1 MRCSALASAP
11 LDSIDDENRRL
22 ARLVLDRARELG
34 VTLGSA
40 ESCTG
45 GMIAAAITAIPG
57 SSDSFVG
64 GVVSYWVDVKERV
77 LGVEGRII
85 DEHGVVSH
93 ETARAMAEGA
103 RMTLSCDYAVATTG
117 IAGPTGAEPGKPV
130 GTVCFGVAGPL
141 GTRSFTTCIGKTR
154 EEIRASAVT
163 TALGALLEELS

>member
-1 MRCSALASAP
+1 MARVP

-57 SSDSFVG
+57 SSVSFVG
-64 GVVSYWVDVKERV
+64 GVAGDGKDRE
-77 LGVEGRII
+77 LGGEGRII
-85 DEHGVVSH
+85 DEHGVASH
-93 ETARAMAEGA
+93 EAARAMAEGA
-103 RMTLSCDYAVATTG
+103 RMTLACDYAVATTG

-154 EEIRASAVT
+154 EEVRASAVT
-163 TALGALLEELS
+163 TALGALREALSCRPGA

>member
-1 MRCSALASAP
+1 MASAP

-130 GTVCFGVAGPL
+130 GTVCFGVAGH
-141 GTRSFTTCIGKTR
+141 
-154 EEIRASAVT
+154 ASGRRVRRYARVP
-163 TALGALLEELS
+163 

>member
-1 MRCSALASAP
+1 MASAP

-64 GVVSYWVDVKERV
+64 GIVSYWVDVKERV

-93 ETARAMAEGA
+93 ETAVPWPRA
-103 RMTLSCDYAVATTG
+103 
-117 IAGPTGAEPGKPV
+117 
-130 GTVCFGVAGPL
+130 
-141 GTRSFTTCIGKTR
+141 
-154 EEIRASAVT
+154 RA
-163 TALGALLEELS
+163 